1 MVCNRRIRTRE
12 EIEEDLRQNQ
22 RDNAAPDGLEDRA
35 FKQRRQS
42 RLSRNKCRLNKELV
56 TLIALGVENLAPS
69 ESNPPGQQA
78 SQSGAERHENTQRRR
93 ELRASQT
100 PEQQAAEVRLNSQ
113 RRQDVRGVMKPDEQA
128 LERERNSHG
137 RHELRASQTV
147 EQQILDRELNTH
159 GCQALGAAMTP
170 EEEAL
175 DRQRNT
181 CS

>member
-78 SQSGAERHENTQRRR
+78 SQSGAER
-93 ELRASQT
+93 T

-128 LERERNSHG
+128 LERERNTHG